1 MIFNR
6 HMLAKGLGNVS
17 YMNSCRALY
26 YRCLVRFPRG
36 APRLPSGDSCSYFTH
51 PESVAKTK
59 VGAFYNNDH
68 FARFCAARLHH
79 AASRRPSTSPRRDGA
94 AAFVASEAGS
104 VRSSPTATVPRIRH
118 AVDGRAFFWFL

>member
-1 MIFNR
+1 MPT
-6 HMLAKGLGNVS
+6 KQ
-17 YMNSCRALY
+17 RA
-26 YRCLVRFPRG
+26 
-36 APRLPSGDSCSYFTH
+36 A
-51 PESVAKTK
+51 
-59 VGAFYNNDH
+59 
-68 FARFCAARLHH
+68 CAANAACSPAASMRRPVIAGAITRHAEP